1 MKNSKGSIAIEALL
15 LVPVLFIFATTIV
28 FVNRLTDASGSV
40 HRAADIAARVA
51 SQSSAVTAVNR
62 GREAALLAVNAD
74 TSGCVSPGVSVE
86 QRRVDREVHYVV
98 RVVCKVNL
106 EGLGLLSIGS
116 RSVSA
121 TSSEVVDVFTNR

>member
-1 MKNSKGSIAIEALL
+1 MRNSKGSIAVEALL
-15 LVPVLFIFATTIV
+15 LVPGLFIFATTIV
-28 FVNRLTDASGSV
+28 FVSRLTDASGSV

-51 SQSSAVTAVNR
+51 SQSSTNTAVIR
-62 GREAALLAVNAD
+62 ARTAALLAVSAD
-74 TSGCVSPGVSVE
+74 SSACTSPGVSVE
-86 QRRVDREVHYVV
+86 QRRVQREVYYVV

-106 EGLGLLSIGS
+106 EGLGLLSLGS